1 MTVQRMTWTCFAIA
15 IVGLLIPTASAEQN
29 LPSRAALEAMGL
41 ADLEVLS
48 DDQAISIRGQGFKE
62 SGGDTWIT
70 ADGKSWASGGS
81 GHKRG
86 VSIDYYHVVADHVAY
101 GRNKSSAGKSSKK
114 SGHGG
119 KKGGGKKGG
128 GNGNNP
134 PSANSNSEQGWGGSD
149 SSGKHGG
156 GGKQASA
163 KSNSGGK
170 NHGGRSK
177 GGGGYG
183 GSKNGGGKHS
193 GGHGGSVKVRAGGY
207 SRASL

>member
-1 MTVQRMTWTCFAIA
+1 VQRMTWTCFAIA

-48 DDQAISIRGQGFKE
+48 DDQAMSIRGQGFKDNG
-62 SGGDTWIT
+62 GGDTWIT

-81 GHKRG
+81 GRMRG
-86 VSIDYYHVVADHVAY
+86 VSIDYYHVVADRVAY

-128 GNGNNP
+128 SNGNNP
-134 PSANSNSEQGWGGSD
+134 PSANSNSEQGWGGSG

-183 GSKNGGGKHS
+183 GSKNGGGKHG

-207 SRASL
+207 SRASI